1 MAVKIVSKL
10 ARLKLLPYETWV
22 LQIPE
27 PLATVQA
34 RLEAKVE
41 PPRIWRSG
49 FQRNHQPYAGT
60 IHAQDFTLRRIIH
73 YRNSF
78 LPQIRGRWEP
88 IPGGTEIK
96 ITFTLHPVVLVF
108 LSLWLMV
115 WYGSAVPIAL
125 LGGQMPLISV
135 GFLTVPL
142 LMLLIFGAAFWAEV
156 RRSQRELTAIFRDEP
171 EPPARRF
178 AGFGRRLPL
187 IVGLIGGGIMV
198 FSWWQGETASLI
210 PSHLSEV
217 AVCSGADCG
226 FVLTHT
232 FTDHPRATVLAFSAD
247 GKILA
252 SGGKDKAIKVW
263 DLETGAL
270 RHTLHSDSGEVE
282 AMALNA
288 DGTVIISGAADRMV
302 RIWHPPHP
310 PQMLQG
316 HDQGINGVGLSGDG
330 QRVQTAGFGQVKRW
344 DLATGILAATIP
356 NFSQLKYEWGPVTLW
371 GNDPNRF
378 PVLALSPDG
387 DLALFDL
394 SRGATVWD
402 LNTNEARLS
411 LRPVGGYLLGA
422 AFSPQGQYLAVQYD
436 DQWRNTTGLKI
447 WDLAQEKAIAHTDLL
462 AAHDGITVSLPMA
475 LSKTHL
481 FVLSNGVVKIWNLAA
496 GQWEEAIAVGDWH
509 TLAVSAGGELFA
521 GLRGNAQGNEVTIE
535 VFRSKR
541 ESSAGN

>member
-1 MAVKIVSKL
+1 MTMHTKIRRSL
-10 ARLKLLPYETWV
+10 AWLKLLPYETWV
-22 LQIPE
+22 LQIPQ
-27 PLATVQA
+27 PVATVRA

-41 PPRIWRSG
+41 PPRILRSG
-49 FQRNHQPYAGT
+49 FQRHHQPYEGT
-60 IHAQDFTLRRIIH
+60 IRAQDFTLRRIIH

-96 ITFTLHPVVLVF
+96 ITFTLHPAVLVF

-125 LGGQMPLISV
+125 WGGQLPLISV

-142 LMLLIFGAAFWAEV
+142 LMLITFCAVFWAEV
-156 RRSQRELTAIFRDEP
+156 RHSQRELTAIFHDQP
-171 EPPARRF
+171 ELPARRF
-178 AGFGRRLPL
+178 TGFGRRLPL
-187 IVGLIGGGIMV
+187 IIGLVGGGVILL
-198 FSWWQGETASLI
+198 SWWQGETFSVI
-210 PSHLSEV
+210 PSRLSEV

-232 FTDHPRATVLAFSAD
+232 FTDHPRATVLALSAD
-247 GKILA
+247 GKSLA

-263 DLETGAL
+263 NLATGAL
-270 RHTLHSDSGEVE
+270 RQTLQSDSGEVE
-282 AMALNA
+282 AIALNA
-288 DGTVIISGAADRMV
+288 DGTVIISGAADQMV

-316 HDQGINGVGLSGDG
+316 HDQGIYGVGFSGDG
-330 QRVQTAGFGQVKRW
+330 KRLNSVGFGQVKRW
-344 DLATGILAATIP
+344 DLVSGTLVATVP
-356 NFSQLKYEWGPVTLW
+356 DFSQFKYVWGPVEVL

-378 PVLALSPDG
+378 PVSALSPDG

-394 SRGATVWD
+394 TRGLTVWD
-402 LNTNEARLS
+402 LPTNQALFS
-411 LRPVGGYLLGA
+411 LRPVGGYRLGA
-422 AFSPQGQYLAVQYD
+422 AFSPQGEYVAVQYD

-447 WDLAQEKAIAHTDLL
+447 WDIAGQRAIAHTDLL
-462 AAHDGITVSLPMA
+462 AAHNGITVSLPMA

-481 FVLSNGVVKIWNLAA
+481 FVLSKGVVKIWDLAA

-509 TLAVSAGGELFA
+509 TLAVSAGGEWFA
-521 GLRGNAQGNEVTIE
+521 GLQGDAQEHSVSIE
-535 VFRSKR
+535 VFHRPSP
-541 ESSAGN
+541 